1 MRNVQGIERWDDHSF
16 SPFRPVTDALAA
28 RFAECS
34 EKDLDP

>member
-16 SPFRPVTDALAA
+16 SPLRPVTHALAA
-28 RFAECS
+28 HFAECS